1 MPCACTVKGMLLK
14 CVKSWLYS
22 CSFNVHKTSWN
33 PSVKLACGAWTSCSL
48 SGTNVWHLCMP
59 SLREVPLLSSV
70 ISQLK
75 YWCKETVLF
84 FLFIYRRW
92 PHFFRTVCKEE
103 ICAEALT
110 DLQCR
115 PNFCSRVSAWG
126 SFGFFKCAFFCF
138 CSDLYLSL
146 SLSTLS
152 QPDSFSL
159 LFIFCSFKDALFRTA
174 AEIPALHYFLLDNL
188 LIKIR
193 TRV

>member
-22 CSFNVHKTSWN
+22 CAQEILKSISQVGLRCLNFMLTVRNKHM
-33 PSVKLACGAWTSCSL
+33 AG
-48 SGTNVWHLCMP
+48 LCMP
-59 SLREVPLLSSV
+59 SLREVPLLISV

-75 YWCKETVLF
+75 YGCKETVLCF

-115 PNFCSRVSAWG
+115 PNFCSRMSACG
-126 SFGFFKCAFFCF
+126 SFGFFKCASTVLFSVFVQIYTF
-138 CSDLYLSL
+138 LYPSAHFHSLILSL
-146 SLSTLS
+146 CSLFFVLLKTARFVPL
-152 QPDSFSL
+152 QRFLHCIIFSL
-159 LFIFCSFKDALFRTA
+159 ITC
-174 AEIPALHYFLLDNL
+174 
-188 LIKIR
+188 
-193 TRV
+193 

>member
-22 CSFNVHKTSWN
+22 CSFNVHKKSWN

-103 ICAEALT
+103 ICTEALT

-126 SFGFFKCAFFCF
+126 SFGFFKYASTVLFSVFVQIYTF
-138 CSDLYLSL
+138 LYPSAHFPSLILSL
-146 SLSTLS
+146 CSLFFVLLKTPCFVPL
-152 QPDSFSL
+152 QRFLHCIIFSL
-159 LFIFCSFKDALFRTA
+159 ITC
-174 AEIPALHYFLLDNL
+174 
-188 LIKIR
+188 
-193 TRV
+193 